1 MHDPKVTYRSVF
13 GIEQNPPQWK
23 AAFERANRG
32 LQKELVEALEPAWQV
47 ASELP
52 MPHIKLEKWR
62 WLDFSEVGLADAQV
76 WTEPEFKLEVDFIPN
91 GKEDG
96 EQEFLLPQGLVITTF
111 RDALQRYPELVAR
124 LLQRLNQPSTDKFQ
138 ALAEALGREG
148 LFVFVPRGIKLER
161 LAVANLQGEIKP
173 GMNVLRSLIWL
184 EPGAEL
190 KLVLNVES
198 KSKSTTNSLFHLAK
212 TDLVLEEDALLHL
225 TDVSIFEQEVTNL
238 CYSQAKLGR
247 GAKLDWIYDAC
258 ATAQV
263 KQSLEVNLEGEGAE
277 VEVSGVYFPAG
288 GQKVNVDTVQNHLAP
303 HTKSNLLFRGAAIG
317 DGQAIWR
324 GMIYVDPAAQKSDGY
339 QSNQN
344 LLLGEQSEIKSIPGL
359 EICADDVSCSH
370 GATVG
375 SIDATE
381 LFYLQTRG
389 IPIADAERLIV
400 EGFFAEIIE
409 QIPDEKTRNKLGE
422 RLIKK
427 FETS

>member
-23 AAFERANRG
+23 AAFERATRG

-225 TDVSIFEQEVTNL
+225 TDVSIFEQEVTSL
-238 CYSQAKLGR
+238 CYNQAKLGR